1 VVCGTQDS
9 GTTPALAAELAGAI
23 ANARLVALPAAHLS
37 NIEAEDAFNA
47 ALRAQLSGVS

>member
-1 VVCGTQDS
+1 
-9 GTTPALAAELAGAI
+9 
-23 ANARLVALPAAHLS
+23 VALPAAHLS